1 MAEKSMGSSSR
12 EMDAL
17 AGESVVRRRPKNSSR
32 KSGGERKR
40 WSVADVQQTDRQSI
54 CFSGGFLSLSP
65 AGRKPATTTTPS
77 VRQPNNWR
85 HSYACDG
92 DTGGQQTFVNN
103 SIRNKLDSIREE
115 ENDVAARSATLRA
128 DSFTALSLS
137 L

>member
-1 MAEKSMGSSSR
+1 
-12 EMDAL
+12 MDVL
-17 AGESVVRRRPKNSSR
+17 AGKSVVRRRIKTSA
-32 KSGGERKR
+32 GHILQR
-40 WSVADVQQTDRQSI
+40 WSVADARQVAQTDRQSI

-65 AGRKPATTTTPS
+65 RKSPS
-77 VRQPNNWR
+77 LSSIVCQPNTWR

-92 DTGGQQTFVNN
+92 DTTGQVNN
-103 SIRNKLDSIREE
+103 SNRLDSIREE